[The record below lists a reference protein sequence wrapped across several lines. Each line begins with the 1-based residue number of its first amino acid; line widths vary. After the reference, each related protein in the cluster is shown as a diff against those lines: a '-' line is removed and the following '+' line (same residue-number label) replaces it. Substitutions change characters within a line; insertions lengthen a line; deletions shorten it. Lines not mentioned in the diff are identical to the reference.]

1 MGKYVAITT
10 LLLAAGCEACPPS
23 FNPGEFVEHK
33 LTGER
38 GVVIGDPARSS
49 NYQGFCLVPVRF
61 NDVGSYSIY
70 ELREATDAS

>member
-1 MGKYVAITT
+1 MGKVAAIAA

-38 GVVIGDPARSS
+38 GVVIGEPARNS

-61 NDVGSYSIY
+61 HEVGSYSIY
-70 ELREATDAS
+70 ELREANDAS